1 MTKSHNI
8 EEFLEVLSSS
18 SPTPGG
24 GGASALVGAIGVSLG
39 HMVGALTSGKKKY
52 EHVQGEIDLLL
63 KHADDLSK
71 SLTDCIQKD
80 ADAFAPLARCYS
92 LPKET
97 PGRDQIMEGC
107 LQQAASVPLRIMQLA
122 AQAIEIQR
130 EFAIVGSPLVI
141 SDAATGVALCR
152 ASLMGALVNVKV
164 NTKLMKDRCYA
175 DMINSEADALAEQYC
190 KLSEEIFYNILER
203 F

>member
-71 SLTDCIQKD
+71 SLTGLPSKGR
-80 ADAFAPLARCYS
+80 RCLCPS
-92 LPKET
+92 SKVLFIAK
-97 PGRDQIMEGC
+97 RD
-107 LQQAASVPLRIMQLA
+107 
-122 AQAIEIQR
+122 
-130 EFAIVGSPLVI
+130 
-141 SDAATGVALCR
+141 TW
-152 ASLMGALVNVKV
+152 
-164 NTKLMKDRCYA
+164 
-175 DMINSEADALAEQYC
+175 
-190 KLSEEIFYNILER
+190 
-203 F
+203 